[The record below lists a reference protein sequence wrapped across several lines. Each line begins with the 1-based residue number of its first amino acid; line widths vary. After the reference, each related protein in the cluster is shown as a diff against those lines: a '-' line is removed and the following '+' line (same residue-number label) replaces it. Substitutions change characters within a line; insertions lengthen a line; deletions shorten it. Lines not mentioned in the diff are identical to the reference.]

1 MIHSIFNEVLGP
13 VTTGPSSSHT
23 AGCGRIAL
31 TARSLFGRPVR
42 RAEVVY
48 EMRGSYPSTHVGQ
61 GSDYAFAGG
70 LLGIPIDDPRFKDAL
85 QIAKEQGVEISF
97 READLGYEHP
107 NQAEIRIYA
116 DEPPALPEGKKE
128 KPELRLM
135 TFSTGGGMFE
145 IRSLDGYGVL
155 IDGSTEQVFILCAEE
170 VEDAVEEVILKNRF
184 FYDRMDHRGE
194 RFFDVAVGA
203 DQSRAPLE
211 ALREWEGVRYVR
223 VAQPV
228 MAVRKRRMPQMPFT
242 NAEGALAYAG
252 EHNLNAA
259 QLALCYESAYG
270 HVDEAQAMRL
280 AARIEEVMRASCVPP
295 DPEKVPVHGFLPYQ
309 GRKMRE
315 ELEAQRKAGGAPMAG
330 AEAFCE
336 AVLAAVAVVENSN
349 AHNVVAAA
357 PTAGASGVLPGAIV
371 TAGTKMGFSSQQICE
386 GLLAAGLVGAFIANQ
401 ATFGAE
407 VAGCQAENG
416 AAGAMA
422 AAGLAHM
429 MGCSAAQVFRA
440 ASLALQNMLG
450 LVCDPIA
457 GLTEVPCISRNAA
470 AMAGAMASADMAR
483 LGFDSMVPLDEAIA
497 AMKDVGGQLPA
508 ELRCTCKG
516 GLCATKTGQKLQ
528 TWMNG
533 MSADKV

>member
-13 VTTGPSSSHT
+13 ITTGPSSSHT

-42 RAEVVY
+42 RAEIVF
-48 EMRGSYPSTHVGQ
+48 EEKGSYPGTYIGQ
-61 GSDYAFAGG
+61 GSDYAFTGG

-85 QIAKEQGVEISF
+85 RIAEEQGTAISF
-97 READLGYEHP
+97 KTENLGYEHP
-107 NQAEIRIYA
+107 NQAEIRLYA
-116 DEPPALPEGKKE
+116 DEPPVLPEGQKE

-145 IRSLDGYGVL
+145 IRSLNGYGVM

-184 FYDRMDHRGE
+184 LYDRMDHRGE
-194 RFFDVAVGA
+194 RFFAVAVDA
-203 DQSRAPLE
+203 DQDRAPLE
-211 ALREWEGVRYVR
+211 ALRGWEGVRTVC
-223 VAQPV
+223 VAEPV
-228 MAVRKRRMPQMPFT
+228 MAVRKRRKALMPFT
-242 NAEGALAYAG
+242 NAEGAFAYAV
-252 EHNLNAA
+252 EHGLNAA
-259 QLALCYESAYG
+259 QLAVCYESSYG
-270 HVDEAQAMRL
+270 YVNEAQVMEL
-280 AARIEEVMRASCVPP
+280 AARIEAVMRAACVPP
-295 DPEKVPVHGFLPYQ
+295 DPESSQIHGFLPYR
-309 GRKMRE
+309 GREMRG
-315 ELEAQRKAGGAPMAG
+315 ELEAQLRAGGAPFAG
-330 AEAFCE
+330 GDAFCE
-336 AVLAAVAVVENSN
+336 AVLAAVSVMENSN

-371 TAGTKMGFSSQQICE
+371 TAGTKMGFSSQQIRE

-429 MGCSAAQVFRA
+429 MGCDAEKTFRA
-440 ASLALQNMLG
+440 ASLALQNLLG
-450 LVCDPIA
+450 LVCDPVA

-470 AMAGAMASADMAR
+470 AMAGAMAAADMAR
-483 LGFDSMVPLDEAIA
+483 LGFDSMIPLDEAIA
-497 AMKDVGGQLPA
+497 AMKDVGEQLPA

-516 GLCATKTGQKLQ
+516 GLCATKTGQRLQ
-528 TWMNG
+528 TRMNG
-533 MSADKV
+533 MRADRS